1 MNLFKLISSLILFSF
16 LSGPIFGETQPV
28 EVKEESS
35 TKRQADK
42 GYYLGLGPI
51 GLWNLNSA
59 GLGYYVTTGYAFD
72 VDQLTMKLGGE
83 FFGRSGALGLVGSIG
98 ISYMPTG
105 IQLTDVNPFLGLD
118 FGYGTARVND
128 YGGWV
133 AAFVLGPQAGVQLFR
148 TANVN
153 LELAL
158 KWGFFMS
165 AGQFGSPSY
174 SLFRVSLYFM

>member
-1 MNLFKLISSLILFSF
+1 MKFFSLALAILLMGFVSTSLFAESKPL
-16 LSGPIFGETQPV
+16 ETANDI
-28 EVKEESS
+28 S
-35 TKRQADK
+35 TKRQAVK

-98 ISYMPTG
+98 ISYMPSA
-105 IQLTDVNPFLGLD
+105 LEVTDVNPFLGLD
-118 FGYGTARVND
+118 FGYGTARVNE
-128 YGGWV
+128 YGDWV

-158 KWGFFMS
+158 KWGFFLS
-165 AGQFGSPSY
+165 SGKAGSPSY

>member
-1 MNLFKLISSLILFSF
+1 MKLFQIIGSILLLSS
-16 LSGPIFGETQPV
+16 LSGPVFGEAKTV
-28 EVKEESS
+28 DVKEEAS

-98 ISYMPTG
+98 ISYMPSAL
-105 IQLTDVNPFLGLD
+105 QVTDVNPFLGLD

-128 YGGWV
+128 NGSWV

-165 AGQFGSPSY
+165 QGPMGSPSY